1 MVALH
6 CQYPTQPPSPKIIL
20 SKKHQK
26 SPKIQPVSKPQT
38 ETPNFHTKKF

>member
-6 CQYPTQPPSPKIIL
+6 CQYPTTI

-26 SPKIQPVSKPQT
+26 NAKIQPVSKAQT
-38 ETPNFHTKKF
+38 ETPNFYTKKF